1 MNKYETTIKELK
13 EDIKDL
19 EKAFKEK
26 TKGLDKETIAAART
40 FVDRTE
46 KVIQAVIDKTGAVIK
61 ELKDDEQLEELL
73 AKLKAKAKEAVDYAI
88 DKVDTVIKEGPET
101 EIDRLYKDVMSEFD
115 SLKDTNVYKTTSVLI
130 KEGYAKIN
138 EFLEKPEIQE
148 TIKKAKKTTIDLAEK
163 GVAGLK
169 KVLDTEPAT
178 KTKKATTKK
187 VTPKKAAAKPKAK
200 TTKAKTTKKKT
211 A

>member
-101 EIDRLYKDVMSEFD
+101 GIDRLYKDVMSEFD

-178 KTKKATTKK
+178 KTKKATAKK

>member
-26 TKGLDKETIAAART
+26 TKGLDKETVAAART

-178 KTKKATTKK
+178 KTKKATAKK

>member
-26 TKGLDKETIAAART
+26 TKGLDKETVAAART

-200 TTKAKTTKKKT
+200 TTKVKTTKKKT